1 MATLTELLTSK
12 IPPHNLEA
20 ERAVLG
26 AVLLERESLP
36 KAIEI
41 LKPPDF
47 YKEGH
52 RKIFGTMIGLFER
65 SEPVDLLTLTEEL
78 RRAGE
83 LDEVG
88 GPAALA
94 ALVEEAA
101 TAAHL
106 LSYAGIVREKSLL
119 RDLIRISS
127 EIIGQ
132 SYEAKEDVESLL
144 DQAEQRIFQLSE
156 RRMQGAAVQVRTI
169 LKETF
174 EYIERLYERKEHVTG
189 LATGFKKLDELTSG
203 LQASDF
209 ILVAGRPSMGKTA
222 FALNIAKY
230 AGIELKKRVLVLSL
244 EMSREQVVQRLLC
257 AEARV
262 DSHRVRTGYLE
273 PKDWPRLTNAAGRL
287 AEAPIFIDDTAGLT
301 VLEARAK
308 ARRVKAEHGLDLV
321 LIDYIQLMRGRGSIE
336 NRQQEIS
343 DISRALKAMAKE
355 LRVPVVG
362 LSQLSRAVETR
373 PTREHRPQLSDLRE
387 CVTGETLVVL
397 GDGRR
402 MPIRELVGSAPEV
415 LAASPEG
422 KVVTAKSEKIWL
434 VGVRPVFL
442 LRLASGRVIRATER
456 HRFLAG
462 RGWETLSELSVG
474 DRVAIARRLP
484 EPAFPD
490 SWPDIRVI
498 LLGQLIGDG
507 SYLKHQPLRYTTSS
521 EENSRIVA
529 KAAREEFGCDVKR
542 YAGRG
547 SWHQLLISG
556 NGNRWHP
563 DRLNGWLRQ
572 LGIFGERSYQKRLP
586 EAVFRLSNR
595 QIALLL
601 CHLWSTDG
609 TIAPRTK
616 GRGSHGV
623 FYSTNSPRLASDVA
637 ALLLRLGI
645 IARISSAKKGN
656 YRPSFF
662 VSVSGRTDQRR
673 FLEVVGAFG
682 PRVPQAERLRA
693 LLAVRR
699 ANTNVDTLPAEDFER
714 VRELMRARGISHRRM
729 AALRGTAYGGSAHF
743 RFAPSRA
750 LLAEYAEVLRD
761 EELHARATSDLFW
774 DRIVAIEPAG
784 EEEVFDLT
792 VPGPACWLADG
803 IVSHNSGA
811 LEQDAD
817 LIIFLYR
824 PERYKEQSEI
834 LPDQQKLAEVIV
846 GKQRNG
852 PTDTVRLTFIPE
864 YASFEN
870 RVESDRQPS

>member
-1 MATLTELLTSK
+1 
-12 IPPHNLEA
+12 
-20 ERAVLG
+20 
-26 AVLLERESLP
+26 
-36 KAIEI
+36 
-41 LKPPDF
+41 
-47 YKEGH
+47 
-52 RKIFGTMIGLFER
+52 
-65 SEPVDLLTLTEEL
+65 
-78 RRAGE
+78 
-83 LDEVG
+83 
-88 GPAALA
+88 
-94 ALVEEAA
+94 
-101 TAAHL
+101 
-106 LSYAGIVREKSLL
+106 
-119 RDLIRISS
+119 
-127 EIIGQ
+127 
-132 SYEAKEDVESLL
+132 
-144 DQAEQRIFQLSE
+144 
-156 RRMQGAAVQVRTI
+156 MQGTAVQVRTI

-189 LATGFKKLDELTSG
+189 LATGFDRLDKLTSG

-222 FALNIAKY
+222 FALNVAKY
-230 AGIELKKRVLVLSL
+230 AGIELKKKVLVLSL

-308 ARRVKAEHGLDLV
+308 ARRMKAEHGLDLV
-321 LIDYIQLMRGRGSIE
+321 LIDYIQLMRGRASME

-343 DISRALKAMAKE
+343 EISRALKAMAKE
-355 LRVPVVG
+355 LRIPVVG

-397 GDGRR
+397 ADGSRV
-402 MPIRELVGSAPEV
+402 PIRDLVGTAPEV
-415 LAASPEG
+415 LAVSPDG
-422 KVVTAKSEKIWL
+422 KIVPAKSEKIWR
-434 VGVRPVFL
+434 VGVRTVFS

-456 HRFLAG
+456 HRLLAA
-462 RGWETLSELSVG
+462 RGWRTVSELSVG
-474 DRVAIARRLP
+474 DRLGIARRLL

-490 SWPDIRVI
+490 SWPDLRVA

-507 SYLKHQPLRYTTSS
+507 SYLIHQPLRYTTSS
-521 EENSRIVA
+521 EENSQIVA
-529 KAAREEFGCDVKR
+529 GAAREEFGCDVKR

-563 DRLNGWLRQ
+563 DKLNGWLRH
-572 LGIFGERSYQKRLP
+572 LGIFGERSYQKRVP

-601 CHLWSTDG
+601 RHLWATDG
-609 TIAPRTK
+609 TIVPRTN

-623 FYSTNSPRLASDVA
+623 SYSTNSPRLASDVA

-645 IARISSAKKGN
+645 TARISSAKKGN
-656 YRPSFF
+656 YRTSFF
-662 VSVSGRTDQRR
+662 VTVSGATDQRC
-673 FLEVVGAFG
+673 FLEAVGAFG

-693 LLAVRR
+693 LLAAGRT
-699 ANTNVDTLPAEDFER
+699 NTNVDTLPAEDFER
-714 VRELMRARGISHRRM
+714 VRELMRARGISTRRM

-743 RFAPSRA
+743 KFAPSRA
-750 LLAEYAEVLRD
+750 LLAEYAGILED
-761 EELHARATSDLFW
+761 EGLYARATSDLFW
-774 DRIVAIEPAG
+774 DRIVAIEPDG

-834 LPDQQKLAEVIV
+834 PPDQQNLAEVIV

-852 PTDTVRLTFIPE
+852 PTDTVRLTFIPQ

-870 RVESDRQPS
+870 RVESDRQPY

>member
-1 MATLTELLTSK
+1 MAPLTELLTSK
-12 IPPHNLEA
+12 IPPHSLEA

-26 AVLLERESLP
+26 AILLEPESLP
-36 KAIEI
+36 KAVEI
-41 LKPPDF
+41 LKPRDF

-52 RKIFGTMIGLFER
+52 RKIFATMLGLFER
-65 SEPVDLLTLTEEL
+65 SEPVDLLTLSEEL

-94 ALVEEAA
+94 SLVEEAA

-106 LSYAGIVREKSLL
+106 LSYAGIVREKALL
-119 RDLIRISS
+119 RDLIRIAT
-127 EIIGQ
+127 EIVGQ
-132 SYEAKEDVESLL
+132 SYEAKEDVDSLL
-144 DQAEQRIFQLSE
+144 DQAETQIFQLSE
-156 RRMQGAAVQVRTI
+156 RRMQGTAVQVRTI

-189 LATGFKKLDELTSG
+189 LATGFDRLDKLTSG
-203 LQASDF
+203 LQPSDF

-222 FALNIAKY
+222 LALNIAKY
-230 AGIELKKRVLVLSL
+230 AGIELKKKVLVLSL

-308 ARRVKAEHGLDLV
+308 ARRMKAEHGLDLV
-321 LIDYIQLMRGRGSIE
+321 LIDYIQLMRGRGSME

-343 DISRALKAMAKE
+343 EISRALKAMAKE

-387 CVTGETLVVL
+387 CVTGETLAVL
-397 GDGRR
+397 ADGRR
-402 MPIRELVGSAPEV
+402 VPVRELVGTAPEV
-415 LAASPEG
+415 LAVSPDG
-422 KVVTAKSEKIWL
+422 KIVTAKSEKVWL
-434 VGVRPVFL
+434 VGVRPVFS
-442 LRLASGRVIRATER
+442 LRLASGRVVRATER
-456 HRFLAG
+456 HRFLAA
-462 RGWETLSELSVG
+462 RGWKTVGELSVG
-474 DRVAIARRLP
+474 DRVGIARRLP
-484 EPAFPD
+484 EPTFPD
-490 SWPDIRVI
+490 SWPDLRVA

-507 SYLKHQPLRYTTSS
+507 SYLSHQPLRYTTSS

-529 KAAREEFGCDVKR
+529 EAAREEFGCEVKR

-563 DRLNGWLRQ
+563 DGLNRWFRG
-572 LGIFGERSYQKRLP
+572 LGIFGQRSYEKRVP
-586 EAVFRLSNR
+586 EAVFQLSNG

-601 CHLWSTDG
+601 RHLWATDG
-609 TIAPRTK
+609 TIVPRTK

-623 FYSTNSPRLASDVA
+623 FYSTNSPGLASDVA

-645 IARISSAKKGN
+645 VARISSARKGH

-662 VSVSGRTDQRR
+662 VKVSGAADQHC
-673 FLEVVGAFG
+673 FLEAVGAFG

-693 LLAVRR
+693 LLSRR
-699 ANTNVDTLPAEDFER
+699 PNTNVDTLPVEDFER
-714 VRELMRARGISHRRM
+714 VRELMRERGISHRRM
-729 AALRGTAYGGSAHF
+729 AAMRGTAYGESAYF
-743 RFAPSRA
+743 KFAPSRT
-750 LLAEYAEVLRD
+750 LLAEYAEILEDQELR
-761 EELHARATSDLFW
+761 ARATSDLFW
-774 DRIVAIEPAG
+774 DRVVAIEPG
-784 EEEVFDLT
+784 GKEEVFDLT

-824 PERYKEQSEI
+824 PERYKETSEI
-834 LPDQQKLAEVIV
+834 PPDQQNLAEVIV

-852 PTDTVRLTFIPE
+852 PTDTVRLTFIPQ

-870 RVESDRQPS
+870 RVESDRQPY

>member
-1 MATLTELLTSK
+1 MATLTEFLTSK
-12 IPPHNLEA
+12 IPPHSLEA

-26 AVLLERESLP
+26 AILLERESLP
-36 KAIEI
+36 KAVEI
-41 LKPPDF
+41 LKPADF

-52 RKIFGTMIGLFER
+52 RKIFATMLGLFER
-65 SEPVDLLTLTEEL
+65 SEPVDLLTLSEEL
-78 RRAGE
+78 RRGGE

-94 ALVEEAA
+94 SVVEEAA

-106 LSYAGIVREKSLL
+106 LSYAGIVREKALL
-119 RDLIRISS
+119 RDLIRIATG
-127 EIIGQ
+127 IVGQ
-132 SYEAKEDVESLL
+132 SYEAKEDVDSLL
-144 DQAEQRIFQLSE
+144 DQAETQIFQLSE
-156 RRMQGAAVQVRTI
+156 RRMQGTAVQVRTI

-189 LATGFKKLDELTSG
+189 LATGFDRLDKLTSG

-230 AGIELKKRVLVLSL
+230 AGIELKKKVLVLSL

-308 ARRVKAEHGLDLV
+308 ARRMKAEHGLDLV
-321 LIDYIQLMRGRGSIE
+321 LIDYIQLMRGRASME

-343 DISRALKAMAKE
+343 EISRALKAMAKE

-387 CVTGETLVVL
+387 CVAGETLVAL

-402 MPIRELVGSAPEV
+402 IPIRELVGAAPEV
-415 LAASPEG
+415 LAVSPDG
-422 KVVTAKSEKIWL
+422 KIVTAKSEKVWL
-434 VGVRPVFL
+434 VGVRPVFS

-456 HRFLAG
+456 HRFLAA
-462 RGWETLSELSVG
+462 RGWETVSELSVG
-474 DRVAIARRLP
+474 HRVAIARRLP

-490 SWPDIRVI
+490 SWPDLRVA

-507 SYLKHQPLRYTTSS
+507 SYLSHQPLRYTTSS

-529 KAAREEFGCDVKR
+529 EAAREEFGCDVKR

-547 SWHQLLISG
+547 SWHQLLISR

-563 DRLNGWLRQ
+563 DKLNGWLRQ
-572 LGIFGERSYQKRLP
+572 LGIFGERSYQKRVP
-586 EAVFRLSNR
+586 ETVFHLSNR

-601 CHLWSTDG
+601 RHLWATDG
-609 TIAPRTK
+609 TIVPRTN

-623 FYSTNSPRLASDVA
+623 SYSTNSPGLASDVA

-645 IARISSAKKGN
+645 VARISSAKKGT

-662 VSVSGRTDQRR
+662 VTVSGSSDQRC
-673 FLEVVGAFG
+673 FLDAVGAFG

-693 LLAVRR
+693 LLSRR
-699 ANTNVDTLPAEDFER
+699 TNTNVDTLPAEDFER
-714 VRELMRARGISHRRM
+714 VRELMRARGISTRRM

-743 RFAPSRA
+743 TFAPSRA
-750 LLAEYAEVLRD
+750 VLAEYAKILED
-761 EELHARATSDLFW
+761 EELCARASSDLFW
-774 DRIVAIEPAG
+774 DRIVAIQPEG

-834 LPDQQKLAEVIV
+834 PPDQQNLAEVIV

-852 PTDTVRLTFIPE
+852 PTDTVRLTFIPQ

-870 RVESDRQPS
+870 RVESDRQPY